1 MVIFGLVV
9 GAIYWQINDS
19 CESGLQ
25 NRWEQYSKLNIDY
38 QHWACANSA
47 NLDQTVP
54 ITL

>member
-25 NRWEQYSKLNIDY
+25 NRYLQEQSN
-38 QHWACANSA
+38 
-47 NLDQTVP
+47 
-54 ITL
+54 TLTCPY